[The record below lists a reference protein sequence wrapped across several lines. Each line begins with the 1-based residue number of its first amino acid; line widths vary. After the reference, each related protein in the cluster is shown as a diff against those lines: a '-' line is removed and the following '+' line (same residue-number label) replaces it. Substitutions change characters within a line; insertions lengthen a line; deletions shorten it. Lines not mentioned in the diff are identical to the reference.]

1 MTYSPED
8 VAVMYETMTGEEI
21 AALTGLALLKVYE
34 LAREGGA
41 DIRPRG
47 HRPVLESPGLD
58 VLQEMLANASQR
70 EVAEQLG
77 VSKRT
82 VQRWLGK

>member
-34 LAREGGA
+34 LAPEG
-41 DIRPRG
+41 
-47 HRPVLESPGLD
+47 
-58 VLQEMLANASQR
+58 
-70 EVAEQLG
+70 
-77 VSKRT
+77 
-82 VQRWLGK
+82 